1 VDASTLR
8 GNAAATPNV
17 LLVVT
22 ALKTIVEIALMAL
35 VGQWLLGLLAGA
47 KRDSNFF
54 YKLLQTLTMPFIR
67 LARWISPSIV
77 IDRHIPLVTF
87 LLLVF
92 GWIFFT
98 MMRIDLCLQVGV
110 EHCR

>member
-1 VDASTLR
+1 M
-8 GNAAATPNV
+8 
-17 LLVVT
+17 LLLVT

-35 VGQWLLGLLAGA
+35 IGQWLLGLLAGA

-54 YKLLQTLTMPFIR
+54 YKLLQTLTTPFTR

-87 LLLVF
+87 LMLVF
-92 GWIFFT
+92 GWIVFT
-98 MMRIDLCLQVGV
+98 MVRIDLCLQVGV
-110 EHCR
+110 EYCK

>member
-1 VDASTLR
+1 M
-8 GNAAATPNV
+8 
-17 LLVVT
+17 LLLVT

-35 VGQWLLGLLAGA
+35 IGQWLLGLLAGS

-54 YKLLQTLTMPFIR
+54 YKLLQTLTMPFTR

-87 LLLVF
+87 LMLVF
-92 GWIFFT
+92 GWVVFT
-98 MMRIDLCLQVGV
+98 MVRIDLCLQVGV
-110 EHCR
+110 EYCK